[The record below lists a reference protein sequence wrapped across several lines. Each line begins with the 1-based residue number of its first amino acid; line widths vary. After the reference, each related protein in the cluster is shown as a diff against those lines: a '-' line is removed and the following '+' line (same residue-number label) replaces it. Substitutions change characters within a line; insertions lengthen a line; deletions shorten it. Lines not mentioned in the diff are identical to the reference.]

1 MFFNLQFRILWEEG
15 MQKKIRQR
23 LNYRISYQ
31 FVIKILICFI
41 VQKLVVVFQI
51 STLLSVFVE

>member
-15 MQKKIRQR
+15 MQKKIRKR

>member
-1 MFFNLQFRILWEEG
+1 MFYNLQFRILWEEG
-15 MQKKIRQR
+15 MQKKIRKR